1 MKPQQQAPWRSLERV
16 RLRAVAFA
24 RMLTCAMAFAPALLP
39 GPAHAAQNARVA
51 ISADQE
57 GQSVNPAVTRGF
69 NFGNWMAVAEF
80 REGLARV
87 PAASLRFPGGNIGDE
102 QDMDAATLDTFRALL
117 GLVSGGPELMVQT
130 RVFAGRVDRKPANEP
145 EDAAN
150 AVRLARERGLAV
162 PFWEIGNEPDL
173 YSVTRGDPS
182 WTPERYCKVF
192 RAQAQAIKAVDAK
205 AQVAGPAVSG
215 ADTAMGFLDRFVEL
229 CGDAVDVLT
238 WHIYPTEGNGSEEAA
253 LRTISQADASVQ
265 RLQALWRDA
274 KRNPLGHTRDVKL
287 AVTEYGL
294 SWRTDRPRFL
304 ADQVAALW
312 AAEAAL
318 RLAERGVRA
327 AHYFAY
333 QGTGFHGLLDNA
345 GVPRPTYYAFSM
357 LAGLEGRFVKASS
370 SHAALWAHAVKGADG
385 LTVLLLNTLNEP
397 VQTQLEAAGWQL
409 EQAQYFDA
417 AIVDEEHPL
426 ATLPLAG
433 LLKLPPRSMALLRL
447 RRQP

>member
-1 MKPQQQAPWRSLERV
+1 MRTELRRSLRH
-16 RLRAVAFA
+16 LR
-24 RMLTCAMAFAPALLP
+24 APALACALALA
-39 GPAHAAQNARVA
+39 PALFPLAAGAAESARVVVN
-51 ISADQE
+51 ADEE
-57 GQSVNPAVTRGF
+57 GLVVNPAVTRGY

-80 REGLARV
+80 RDGLARV

-102 QDMDAATLDTFRALL
+102 QDMDSATLDTFRSLL

-173 YSVTRGDPS
+173 YSVTRGDAS

-192 RAQAQAIKAVDAK
+192 RAQARAIKAVDAN

-215 ADTAMGFLDRFVEL
+215 AADTAMRFLDRFVEL

-238 WHIYPTEGNGSEEAA
+238 WHLYPTEGNGTEEAA
-253 LRTISQADASVQ
+253 LQTISQVDASVK
-265 RLQALWRDA
+265 RVQALWRDP
-274 KRNPLGHTRDVKL
+274 KRNPLGHGRDVKL

-304 ADQVAALW
+304 SDQVAGLW

-318 RLAERGVRA
+318 RLAQQGVRA

-357 LAGLEGRFVKASS
+357 LSGLEGRFVKAGS
-370 SHAALWAHAVKGADG
+370 SHPALWAHAVKGKEG

-397 VQTQLEAAGWQL
+397 VQTELDAAGWQV

-417 AIVDEEHPL
+417 AIVEEEHPL
-426 ATLPLAG
+426 ATLPQAG
-433 LLKLPPRSMALLRL
+433 RLKLAPRSMSLLRL

>member
-1 MKPQQQAPWRSLERV
+1 MKHHLHRSLQ
-16 RLRAVAFA
+16 RLPGRALGITHALACAVA
-24 RMLTCAMAFAPALLP
+24 LVPALICE
-39 GPAHAAQNARVA
+39 PAVAAESGRVVV
-51 ISADQE
+51 SADQE
-57 GQSVNPAVTRGF
+57 GLRVNPAVTRGF

-80 REGLARV
+80 RDGLARV

-117 GLVSGGPELMVQT
+117 ALVSGGPELMVQT

-145 EDAAN
+145 QDAAN

-173 YSVTRGDPS
+173 YGVTRGDPS

-192 RAQAQAIKAVDAK
+192 RAQAQAIKAVDAN

-215 ADTAMGFLDRFVEL
+215 ADTAMRFLGRFVEL

-238 WHIYPTEGNGSEEAA
+238 WHLYPTEGNGSEEAA
-253 LRTISQADASVQ
+253 LGTIAQVDASVQ

-304 ADQVAALW
+304 SDQVAALW

-318 RLAERGVRA
+318 RLAESGVRA

-333 QGTGFHGLLDNA
+333 QGTGFHGLLDSA

-357 LAGLEGRFVKASS
+357 LSGLEGRFVKTRS
-370 SHAALWAHAVKGADG
+370 SHSALWAHAAKDADG
-385 LTVLLLNTLNEP
+385 LNVLLLNTLNEP
-397 VQTQLEAAGWQL
+397 LQASLEAAGWRL

-433 LLKLPPRSMALLRL
+433 HLELPPRSMALLRL
-447 RRQP
+447 RRNP